1 MTVYQENGYKNR
13 ADYLKS
19 MAEDY
24 GVDLD
29 TVLYLA
35 DVLGEREDFDGLVV
49 VNNDEEAVN
58 SICIAIDKF
67 EASRETIV
75 ENKFNVKT
83 WEDIAKMFI
92 GLGN

>member
-49 VNNDEEAVN
+49 ALEDYAEMND
-58 SICIAIDKF
+58 
-67 EASRETIV
+67 
-75 ENKFNVKT
+75 
-83 WEDIAKMFI
+83 
-92 GLGN
+92 